1 VAKPGDFYVSIVD
14 LFAVI
19 IPGAIAT
26 SVLLAAV
33 GNNIP
38 VGVISLPESTV
49 GQWVAFIVT
58 AYLVGQIIFLLGS
71 FLDGLFESLRKW
83 RLEQGAISAI
93 DNDQLYFAVQIL
105 KNRTFEDELT
115 PAPLNNFQ
123 WAKSVLV
130 QEDQNA
136 IAEVNRLE
144 ADSKFFR
151 SLSVLSSIS
160 IFLIGYNTN
169 DLVGLA
175 LIVISI
181 MCFLRYY
188 ERRLKSNTLAYLHL
202 LTLYRINNLSP

>member
-1 VAKPGDFYVSIVD
+1 VAKPGDFYVSIID
-14 LFAVI
+14 LFAI
-19 IPGAIAT
+19 MLPGTIAT
-26 SVLLAAV
+26 ALFLAAV
-33 GNNIP
+33 DNNIP
-38 VGVISLPESTV
+38 SNVISLPDSSAGRWLAFLV
-49 GQWVAFIVT
+49 ASYLIGQ
-58 AYLVGQIIFLLGS
+58 LIFLLGS
-71 FLDGLFESLRKW
+71 FLDGRFESIRKW

-105 KNRTFEDELT
+105 KNKTFEDELT

-130 QEDQNA
+130 QEDPNA

-151 SLSVLSSIS
+151 SLSVVSFLS
-160 IFLIGYNTN
+160 IFLIGFNTN
-169 DLVGLA
+169 DMIGIGLMA
-175 LIVISI
+175 VTL

-202 LTLYRINNLSP
+202 ITLFRLRD